1 MFKLIFKE
9 KTPSI
14 IAEKGF
20 LFSKTQE
27 HFVSWA
33 QQLHFS
39 FRADECWDLSVKEV
53 CGQLQNHRGQKWNIR
68 LYCLL
73 KEKAWQLWV
82 FDYPPHAHTHK
93 LLLQEVGGAFGSS
106 LTFLWTKYIK
116 SLLLRR
122 LKSCNNGRWQG
133 QKGPKCMLHQPKA
146 VRQFC
151 LHTAVVSSHCACKML
166 TMLLLSFTSGQQNG
180 SVLSQSPSFLSW
192 RIYRDLHVS
201 VGRRCAHTVC
211 LWGII
216 AINCALPSY
225 FLGGLWVQRPCL
237 ITDSGC
243 RWLKAGARQRKK
255 EKMKRGKKEEAPGL
269 PVVAVWGCSHYD

>member
-1 MFKLIFKE
+1 MSSTAAFFISSGRMLR
-9 KTPSI
+9 S
-14 IAEKGF
+14 
-20 LFSKTQE
+20 FSERSLRPTAKSQRTEVKYQTLLSPQGE
-27 HFVSWA
+27 GVA
-33 QQLHFS
+33 ALS
-39 FRADECWDLSVKEV
+39 FWL
-53 CGQLQNHRGQKWNIR
+53 
-68 LYCLL
+68 
-73 KEKAWQLWV
+73 
-82 FDYPPHAHTHK
+82 PPHAHTHK

-201 VGRRCAHTVC
+201 VGRRCAHTVQ
-211 LWGII
+211 
-216 AINCALPSY
+216 Y
-225 FLGGLWVQRPCL
+225 VF
-237 ITDSGC
+237 
-243 RWLKAGARQRKK
+243 
-255 EKMKRGKKEEAPGL
+255 EASL
-269 PVVAVWGCSHYD
+269 QSTVHSHHTS